1 MAKRGNGE
9 GSIFKRED
17 GRWCAAISAGWR
29 NGKALRKYIYGRTKD
44 EVRQKLTKAKRDQD
58 MGLPVAVERQKLSD
72 YLHNWLENSAKPS
85 IRPKTYVSYEQLIR
99 VHIIPALG
107 SIYLEKLSP
116 QHVQQ
121 FMNDKLAEGLSTR
134 TVQYLLAVLRRAI
147 VQALKWGLVGRNVVT
162 LVDAPRVEHKVLRP
176 FTPEEAQQFLG
187 AIKGDRL
194 EALYSVALSL
204 GLRQGEAL
212 GLRWDDVDLEN
223 GTLSVRYALQRVK
236 GKLELVEPKTQ
247 KSRRTIALP
256 AMAVSALTKHKMV
269 QDSERQWASDR
280 WQVTGHVFTSTIGT
294 PLDDCNVTHQFHRIL
309 KTAGL
314 PRLRFHDLRHTCAT
328 LLIAQG
334 VHPRYVMEILGHS
347 QIGLTMNTYGH
358 AYLAIQ
364 REAATKMDEILNRVD
379 VRVAV
384 KQGLEQVQ

>member
-9 GSIFKRED
+9 GSIFKREE

-29 NGKALRKYIYGRTKD
+29 NGKVLRKYIYGQTKD

-58 MGLPVAVERQKLSD
+58 MGLPIAMERQKLSD
-72 YLHNWLENSAKPS
+72 YLHNWLENSAKAS
-85 IRPKTYVSYEQLIR
+85 IRPKTYISYEQLIR
-99 VHIIPALG
+99 VHINPALG
-107 SIYLEKLSP
+107 SMYLEKLAP
-116 QHVQQ
+116 QHIQQ

-134 TVQYLLAVLRRAI
+134 TVQYLHAVLRRAI
-147 VQALKWGLVGRNVVT
+147 VQALKWGLVGRNVAT

-256 AMAVSALTKHKMV
+256 AMAIGALTKHKMV
-269 QDSERQWASDR
+269 QDTERQWAADR
-280 WQVTGHVFTSTIGT
+280 WQATGHVFTSTIGT
-294 PLDDCNVTHQFHRIL
+294 PLDDCNVTHQLHRIL

-314 PRLRFHDLRHTCAT
+314 PRLRFHGVRHTCAT

-334 VHPRYVMEILGHS
+334 VHPRYVMGILGHS
-347 QIGLTMNTYGH
+347 QIALTMNTYGH
-358 AYLAIQ
+358 VFLSIQ
-364 REAATKMDEILNRVD
+364 REAASKMDEIVSRV
-379 VRVAV
+379 
-384 KQGLEQVQ
+384 

>member
-9 GSIFKRED
+9 GSIYKRTD
-17 GRWCAAISAGWR
+17 GRWCAAISAGLKD
-29 NGKALRKYIYGRTKD
+29 GKPLRKCIYGQSKA
-44 EVRQKLTKAKRDQD
+44 EVRLKLTKAKRDQD
-58 MGLPVAVERQKLSD
+58 MGLPVAVERQKVSV
-72 YLHNWLENSAKPS
+72 YLHKWLENSAKPS
-85 IRPKTYVSYEQLIR
+85 VRPKTYVSYEQLIR
-99 VHIIPALG
+99 VHINPSVG
-107 SIYLEKLSP
+107 SKYLEKLAP
-116 QHVQQ
+116 QHIQQ

-134 TVQYLLAVLRRAI
+134 TVQYLHAVLRRALG
-147 VQALKWGLVGRNVVT
+147 QALKWGLVARNVAK

-176 FTPEEAQQFLG
+176 FTPEEAQKFLE
-187 AIKGDRL
+187 AVKGNRL

-212 GLRWDDVDLEN
+212 GLRWEDVDLEN
-223 GTLSVRYALQRVK
+223 GTLSVRYALQRIK
-236 GKLELVEPKTQ
+236 GKLELVEPKTK

-256 AMAVSALTKHKMV
+256 SVAVNALTKHKMV
-269 QDSERQWASDR
+269 QEAERQWAADR
-280 WQVTGHVFTSTIGT
+280 WQEARYVFTSTIGT

-358 AYLAIQ
+358 AYLAVQ
-364 REAATKMDEILNRVD
+364 REAATEMDKILNRVA

-384 KQGLEQVQ
+384 KESQEQVQ

>member
-29 NGKALRKYIYGRTKD
+29 NGKVLRKYIYGQTKD

-58 MGLPVAVERQKLSD
+58 MGLPIAMERQKLSD

-99 VHIIPALG
+99 VHINPALG
-107 SIYLEKLSP
+107 GIYLEKLAP
-116 QHVQQ
+116 QHIQQ
-121 FMNDKLAEGLSTR
+121 FINDKLAEGLSTR
-134 TVQYLLAVLRRAI
+134 TVQYLHAVLRRAI

-176 FTPEEAQQFLG
+176 FTPEEAQKFLE
-187 AIKGDRL
+187 AVKGDRL

-269 QDSERQWASDR
+269 QESEREWAADR

-334 VHPRYVMEILGHS
+334 VHPRYVMDILGHS

>member
-29 NGKALRKYIYGRTKD
+29 NGKVLRKYIYGQTKD

-58 MGLPVAVERQKLSD
+58 MGLPIAMERQKLSD

-99 VHIIPALG
+99 VHINPALG
-107 SIYLEKLSP
+107 GIYLEKLAP
-116 QHVQQ
+116 QHIQQ
-121 FMNDKLAEGLSTR
+121 FINDKLAEGLSTR
-134 TVQYLLAVLRRAI
+134 TVQYLHAVLRRAI

-162 LVDAPRVEHKVLRP
+162 LVDAPRVERKVLRP
-176 FTPEEAQQFLG
+176 FTPEEAQKFLE
-187 AIKGDRL
+187 AVKGDRL

-269 QDSERQWASDR
+269 QESEREWAADR

-334 VHPRYVMEILGHS
+334 VHPRYVMDILGHS

>member
-9 GSIFKRED
+9 GSIFKRTD
-17 GRWCAAISAGWR
+17 GRWCAAISAGWKD
-29 NGKALRKYIYGRTKD
+29 GKPLRKYIYGQSKG

-58 MGLPVAVERQKLSD
+58 MGLPVAIERQKLSD
-72 YLHNWLENSAKPS
+72 YLAHWLENSAKPS

-99 VHIIPALG
+99 VHINPGVG
-107 SIYLEKLSP
+107 SLYLEKLAP

-134 TVQYLLAVLRRAI
+134 TVQYLHAVRRRALG
-147 VQALKWGLVGRNVVT
+147 QALKWGLVARNVAT
-162 LVDAPRVEHKVLRP
+162 LVDAPRVEHKALRP
-176 FTPEEAQQFLG
+176 FTPDEAQKFLE
-187 AIKGDRL
+187 AVKGDRL

-223 GTLSVRYALQRVK
+223 GTLTVRYALQRVNS
-236 GKLELVEPKTQ
+236 KLELVEPKTK

-256 AMAVSALTKHKMV
+256 SVAVNALTKHKLT
-269 QDSERQWASDR
+269 QDSERQWAGDR
-280 WQVTGHVFTSTIGT
+280 WQETGHVFTSTIGT

-334 VHPRYVMEILGHS
+334 VHPRYVMDILGHS
-347 QIGLTMNTYGH
+347 QIALTMNTYGH
-358 AYLAIQ
+358 VFLSIQ
-364 REAATKMDEILNRVD
+364 REAASKMDEILSRVD

-384 KQGLEQVQ
+384 KDGLEQVQ